1 MTFAVSSTDFHYEA
15 NNKAHHTSE
24 ITGQRL
30 ILRRGQAFTITLN
43 LHKGS
48 QPEVDKVQLIAETGP
63 SPSEASGTR
72 AVFRV
77 SGPPVR
83 SSWSAAVQNSSSS
96 SVTLSVTSPAN
107 ASIGKYSLKIQ
118 VAKGTPQ
125 ISALGEFILLFNP
138 WCADDSVHM
147 QKDNEKQEYVM
158 NEQGLLYRGCAESFS
173 PSGWNFGQFEEDIV
187 DICLKLL
194 DVSPDYSK
202 NPGLDCSR
210 RSDPTYVGRVVSA
223 MVNCNGD
230 RGILLGRWDN
240 DYSGGTPPTR
250 WTGSVE
256 ILRQWSINGCRPVKY
271 GQCWV
276 YAAVMCTV
284 MRCLGIPTRVI
295 TNFDSAH
302 DTDGNLT
309 IDEYY
314 SISGQEL
321 KLSSD
326 SIWNFHVW
334 VESWMARSDLPAGY
348 DGWQVL
354 DPTPQEKSEGV
365 YCCGP
370 APVKAILE
378 GDTDIKHDVPF
389 VFAEVNAD
397 KVRWVVGSDGSKQKS
412 SSSTRLVGS
421 NISTKAVGTYAR
433 EDVTHL
439 YKYPEGSKTERDA
452 FARAVRK
459 RNGISD
465 VTPNGPDAPKPPA
478 SGVIE
483 LSIKL
488 QKTPVNGE
496 DITFYLRIVNRNQSS
511 KNLSITTI
519 AQALRHNGRPEDP
532 CWKNTQ
538 SIKIGANG
546 ETKVTLLVPYSKYG
560 ASMMKND
567 IVKLTAVANEEG
579 SNEMHMTEK
588 DVLVTNPTLSIE
600 VKGTPVLYQEFKAEI
615 TFTNT
620 LSETLRNCLLTLSG
634 TGLIRTKYEIPIR
647 TLGPNRLVRVT
658 IPLTPTK
665 PGSRMLTADFDCNL
679 FRDVKAYKT
688 VEVKRAY

>member
-1 MTFAVSSTDFHYEA
+1 MTFAVSSTDFHHEA

-24 ITGQRL
+24 ITGKRL
-30 ILRRGQAFTITLN
+30 ILRRGQPFTITLN
-43 LHKGS
+43 LLRGS
-48 QPEVDKVQLIAETGP
+48 QPEVDEVQLVAETGP

-77 SGPPVR
+77 SGPPVKR
-83 SSWSAAVQNSSSS
+83 SWSAAVQNSSSS

-118 VAKGTPQ
+118 AAKGTPQ
-125 ISALGEFILLFNP
+125 TSALGEFILLFNP

-194 DVSPDYSK
+194 DVSPGYSK

-210 RSDPTYVGRVVSA
+210 RNDPVYVSRVVSA
-223 MVNCNGD
+223 MVNCNDD
-230 RGILLGRWDN
+230 RGILLGRWSN
-240 DYSGGTPPTR
+240 DFPGGTPPTR

-256 ILRQWSINGCRPVKY
+256 ILRKWSLNGCQPVKY

-276 YAAVMCTV
+276 YAAVMCSV

-295 TNFDSAH
+295 TNFESAH
-302 DTDGNLT
+302 DTDRNLT

-314 SISGQEL
+314 SVSGQEL
-321 KLSSD
+321 KLSGD

-334 VESWMARSDLPAGY
+334 VESWMARLDLPAGY

-397 KVRWVVGSDGSKQKS
+397 KVRWIVGSDGSKQKS
-412 SSSTRLVGS
+412 SSNTRQVGS
-421 NISTKAVGTYAR
+421 NISTKAVGTNAR

-439 YKYPEGSKTERDA
+439 YKYPEGSKKERDV
-452 FARAVRK
+452 FAKAVRNLK
-459 RNGISD
+459 STG
-465 VTPNGPDAPKPPA
+465 THNGPEVHKPPA
-478 SGVIE
+478 SGVTE

-496 DITFYLRIVNRNQSS
+496 DINFHLCIVNRNQSA

-519 AQALRHNGRPEDP
+519 AQALQHNGRPEQL

-538 SIKIGANG
+538 TITIGANG

-560 ASMMKND
+560 ASMIEND
-567 IVKLTAVANEEG
+567 ILKLTAIAMELG
-579 SNEMHMTEK
+579 SSEMHMTEK
-588 DVLVTNPTLSIE
+588 DVLVTNPVLNIE
-600 VKGTPVLYQEFKAEI
+600 VKGTPVLYQDFTAEI

-620 LSETLRNCLLTLSG
+620 LSETLRNCFLTLSG
-634 TGLIRTKYEIPIR
+634 IGLITTKCEIPIP
-647 TLGPNRLVRVT
+647 TLGAKNLLRMR
-658 IPLTPTK
+658 IPITPTK

-688 VEVKRAY
+688 VEVRRA